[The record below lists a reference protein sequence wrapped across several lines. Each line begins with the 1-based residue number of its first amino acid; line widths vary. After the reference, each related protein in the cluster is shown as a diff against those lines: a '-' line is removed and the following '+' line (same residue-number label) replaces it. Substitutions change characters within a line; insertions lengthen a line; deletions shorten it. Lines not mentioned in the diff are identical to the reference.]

1 MAYLNPVS
9 SVITL
14 NADGLNTVKGWVWQD
29 GLEEHD
35 LQRCKKKHITIQW
48 AH

>member
-1 MAYLNPVS
+1 MADLNPIS

-14 NADGLNTVKGWVWQD
+14 NVDGLNTLKGWVWQD

-35 LQRCKKKHITIQW
+35 LQKDIERNI
-48 AH
+48 